1 MSKPQIGDIDK
12 IIAEDVLSTPSKER
26 KPANLLFAEERE
38 YFNQQTE
45 ILKEEL
51 KDKQHYRD
59 LRKTYADRVFNFM
72 CIWCI
77 VVFLIVIADAISV
90 LSFFHIDTSVLCT
103 LIGGTTISVIGLVG
117 FMMQGLFHSNG
128 TNQYKS

>member
-45 ILKEEL
+45 MLKEEL

-59 LRKTYADRVFNFM
+59 LRKTYADRVFVFM
-72 CIWCI
+72 CVCG
-77 VVFLIVIADAISV
+77 VF
-90 LSFFHIDTSVLCT
+90 SFLR
-103 LIGGTTISVIGLVG
+103 
-117 FMMQGLFHSNG
+117 
-128 TNQYKS
+128 